1 MSPTGWKDVQVAWQN
16 VKSSASTLLDD
27 MCLFN
32 LGIINLMGWKNNDD
46 STETGPSKLLTEG
59 NAEAGPSRVLQ
70 NSYNSIE
77 AGQKISQKQM
87 QPESPQQASAAVGPS
102 KASHKQQ
109 KIDDGQ
115 QRNPF
120 LNLYAAEDKEESTN
134 TDTGSDTPIASP
146 STVSEVLPAR
156 WTTFASHINNICH
169 HYEGG
174 YIRHA
179 GLNVSLGSL
188 CCSSLIFPMSS
199 SDANLHVYKVDVM
212 TAGAASHIQ
221 HALQL
226 KSFKVTL
233 DYNHSLYIK
242 ATSPKAIKMSLP
254 PSHCS
259 IV

>member
-1 MSPTGWKDVQVAWQN
+1 MSNHQVCGHTFIKLLYSDFAQ
-16 VKSSASTLLDD
+16 ASTLLDD

-59 NAEAGPSRVLQ
+59 NAEAGPSR
-70 NSYNSIE
+70 
-77 AGQKISQKQM
+77 ISQKQM

-212 TAGAASHIQ
+212 TGMKSHI
-221 HALQL
+221 
-226 KSFKVTL
+226 S
-233 DYNHSLYIK
+233 
-242 ATSPKAIKMSLP
+242 
-254 PSHCS
+254 
-259 IV
+259 